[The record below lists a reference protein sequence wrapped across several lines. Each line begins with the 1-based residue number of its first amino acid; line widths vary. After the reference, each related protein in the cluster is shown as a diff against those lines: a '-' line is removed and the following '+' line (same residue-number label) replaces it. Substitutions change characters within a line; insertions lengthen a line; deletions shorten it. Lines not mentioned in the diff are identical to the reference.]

1 MVVDVDLVGDGD
13 GDGVLSAELGKHP
26 DDASKQIEATPVSIL
41 VECAETADDIEN
53 DGSFHG

>member
-1 MVVDVDLVGDGD
+1 MVVDVDLVGD

-41 VECAETADDIEN
+41 VEWAETADDIEN
-53 DGSFHG
+53 GGSFHG